1 MDTRHFCLPLIAML
15 LLHVSSLAQER
26 DDFGSWTDIQFNKSW
41 TDASGAGGPY
51 VGLRGEFRSKESFSA
66 TDIWF
71 VRPKVG
77 YRFNNWLKGDI
88 SYDWC
93 RSASKRQHKFLISVT
108 GTLKSGGISVSVREM
123 FVRVLSVEFGT
134 SEGAG
139 TGTGVWSN
147 LLRSRLNAQYTIPE
161 CGIKPYLA
169 IELFTWTRWI
179 NTRHYVGAVV
189 PLGRHCSADLFYLY
203 LTTAG
208 SASARHIAGLGINI
222 DL

>member
-1 MDTRHFCLPLIAML
+1 MKTIHFSFPLIAML
-15 LLHVSSLAQER
+15 LLHCSSFAQER
-26 DDFGSWTDIQFNKSW
+26 DDYGSWTDIQINKSW

-51 VGLRGEFRSKESFSA
+51 VGLRGEFRSKENFSA

-71 VRPKVG
+71 VRPTVG
-77 YRFNNWLKGDI
+77 YRFNDWLKSDI

-93 RSASKRQHKFLISVT
+93 RSDSKHQHKFLFSVT

-123 FVRVLSVEFGT
+123 FVRVLSVETGAP
-134 SEGAG
+134 EGA
-139 TGTGVWSN
+139 GTGVWSN
-147 LLRSRLNAQYTIPE
+147 LLRSRLNAHYTIPE
-161 CGIKPYLA
+161 CRIRPYLA
-169 IELFTWTRWI
+169 VELFTWARWI
-179 NTRHYVGAVV
+179 NTRHYVGAVL